1 MSENLID
8 FVCNR
13 FFCTKSGEI
22 LNLLY
27 YLTPEG
33 RHFHRVTYPLM
44 CEGIERVIPDTNF
57 SLSIPQKYQNIILQ
71 FTQNQ
76 SMFNEMSNDMIKKF
90 TDYKSSLFDSTKR
103 KKIKKHLADD
113 LFLPSSDEENNNQ
126 QSSENDHEDSTEE
139 NAREMIIIEK
149 PPEEVTPF
157 DKINAITEN
166 ELQHEEEDPDDSQ
179 FELDDDDFM
188 IRNADYF
195 TSPIEN
201 DGYVSA
207 LNTLTELI
215 DRNGITEERKQAL
228 INFFV
233 NWINGDPNTYTVNG
247 NLLLHG
253 CWYWIDV
260 ASVNISS
267 DFSSFI
273 FPYLSAASSERI
285 CERAFWYQQTTIGD
299 QGMRMS
305 PQTELNRINS
315 LIKRK

>member
-1 MSENLID
+1 
-8 FVCNR
+8 
-13 FFCTKSGEI
+13 
-22 LNLLY
+22 
-27 YLTPEG
+27 
-33 RHFHRVTYPLM
+33 M
-44 CEGIERVIPDTNF
+44 CEGIERVIPDTDF

-76 SMFNEMSNDMIKKF
+76 SMFDEMSNDMIKKF
-90 TDYKSSLFDSTKR
+90 TDYKGSLFDYTKR

-139 NAREMIIIEK
+139 NASEMIIIEK

-157 DKINAITEN
+157 DKINANTEN
-166 ELQHEEEDPDDSQ
+166 ELQQEEEDIDDSQ

-215 DRNGITEERKQAL
+215 DRNGITEERKQSL

-233 NWINGDPNTYTVNG
+233 NWINGDPNTYTVNE

-253 CWYWIDV
+253 CRYWIDV
-260 ASVNISS
+260 ASANISS
-267 DFSSFI
+267 DFASFI
-273 FPYLSAASSERI
+273 LPYLSAASSEGI
-285 CERAFWYQQTTIGD
+285 CERAFWYQRRTIGD
-299 QGMRMS
+299 QGMRMT

-315 LIKRK
+315 LIKRKKENK